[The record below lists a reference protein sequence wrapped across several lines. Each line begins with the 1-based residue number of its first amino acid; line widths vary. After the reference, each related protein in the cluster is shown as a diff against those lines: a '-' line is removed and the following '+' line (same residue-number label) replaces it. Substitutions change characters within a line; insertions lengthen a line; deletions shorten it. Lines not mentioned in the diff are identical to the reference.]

1 MLDNKHSAAPNA
13 PANPLKPKLARLTPE
28 YSIAYVEAGRG
39 EPVLLV
45 HGSLC
50 DYRFWQPQLNTL
62 AADFHLFA
70 PSLAH
75 YYPVLPSAARLPFS
89 WQAHLDQLVAF
100 LSQLPQ
106 GPVHLVGHSRGGG
119 IAYQLA
125 LRLPERIGSLA
136 LFDPAGAPPDAAVLA
151 LRRQAVALIDAG
163 EVDAGLKI
171 FVDSTSQPGI
181 WSRSPPRFQQ
191 MARDNAATLALQM
204 DDPLPPYTA
213 QEAGKL
219 ACPVLLVD
227 GEKSPAMYHDTVASL
242 ARSIPAARRV
252 TIKGASHGM
261 TTTHA
266 GASNAA
272 LSTFWRGL

>member
-1 MLDNKHSAAPNA
+1 MLDTSKSTAPSAL
-13 PANPLKPKLARLTPE
+13 ANPPKPKVARLTRQ
-28 YSIAYVEAGRG
+28 YSIAYLEAGRG

-50 DYRFWQPQLNTL
+50 DYRFWQPQMNTL
-62 AADFHLFA
+62 AADFHLLA

-75 YYPVLPSAARLPFS
+75 YYPVLPSAALVPFG
-89 WQAHLDQLVAF
+89 WQAHLDQLVAL

-106 GPVHLVGHSRGGG
+106 RPVHLVGHSRGGC
-119 IAYQLA
+119 IAWQLA
-125 LRLPERIGSLA
+125 LRLPDRIRSLA
-136 LFDPAGAPPDAAVLA
+136 LFDPAGMSPDASLLA

-163 EVDAGLKI
+163 DVDAGLKI
-171 FVDSTSQPGI
+171 FVDSTSRPGI

-191 MARDNAATLALQM
+191 MARDNAATLAPQM
-204 DDPLPPYTA
+204 NDPLPPYTA

-219 ACPVLLVD
+219 GCPVLLVD
-227 GEKSPAMYHDTVASL
+227 GEKSPAMYQETVATL
-242 ARSIPAARRV
+242 AGWMPAARRV

-272 LSTFWRGL
+272 LSKFWQSL